1 MTILPQQ
8 FLDEMKEILNEEYDD
23 FIKSYDEPKTTGLRV
38 NTLKISK
45 EDLLNL
51 NLYNLD
57 QIPWAKEGFYYN
69 EEVDRPGK
77 SPLHEAGA
85 YYLQEP
91 SAMSVV
97 PKLDVQE
104 DEKILDMCA
113 APGGKSTYILSKLNN
128 TGLLVS
134 NEINPTRI
142 RALGENLERFG
153 AKNCIITNTDSNNL
167 RKVFTGYFDKIV
179 IDAPCSGQGMFRKD
193 EVAITDWSYAKVLE
207 CQSIQREII
216 RDGYE
221 MLTNGGTLVYSTCT
235 FAKEENEDVIN
246 EFISEYPNAKLI
258 IMERLWPHKVKGEG
272 HFVAKIQKLEEEDC
286 NVKQIKIKRIDKE
299 IKDYKDFE
307 KKFLNISLENKFEIR
322 GENLYLL
329 PEESPDT
336 KKIKLLR
343 YGLHVGTLKK
353 NRFEPSHALS
363 HYLKMEDAK
372 YIENLKVNDEQ
383 ILQYLRGNTI
393 NTGNSRGW
401 VLVCVEGIPIGW
413 GKESNGVLKNH
424 YPKGLRINY

>member
-1 MTILPQQ
+1 
-8 FLDEMKEILNEEYDD
+8 
-23 FIKSYDEPKTTGLRV
+23 
-38 NTLKISK
+38 
-45 EDLLNL
+45 
-51 NLYNLD
+51 
-57 QIPWAKEGFYYN
+57 
-69 EEVDRPGK
+69 
-77 SPLHEAGA
+77 
-85 YYLQEP
+85 
-91 SAMSVV
+91 
-97 PKLDVQE
+97 
-104 DEKILDMCA
+104 
-113 APGGKSTYILSKLNN
+113 
-128 TGLLVS
+128 
-134 NEINPTRI
+134 
-142 RALGENLERFG
+142 
-153 AKNCIITNTDSNNL
+153 
-167 RKVFTGYFDKIV
+167 
-179 IDAPCSGQGMFRKD
+179 
-193 EVAITDWSYAKVLE
+193 
-207 CQSIQREII
+207 
-216 RDGYE
+216 

-286 NVKQIKIKRIDKE
+286 NVKQIKEKRIDKE